1 MAFDEALAARVRRA
15 LEKHRGV
22 TEKPMFGGLCFL
34 VDGKMA
40 CGLTGDDVMLRLGPG
55 DAAALKR
62 PHVRPMDFT
71 GRPLKGYVYVGAAGV
86 ARDAALAKWVAEAV
100 AFVRTVPARK
110 PSKRKRPPRRR
121 VAR

>member
-1 MAFDEALAARVRRA
+1 MAFDARLAERIRKALS
-15 LEKHRGV
+15 KHRGV

-40 CGLTGDDVMLRLGPG
+40 CGLTGDDLMLRLGPG

-71 GRPLKGYVYVGAAGV
+71 GRPLKGYVYVGVEGL
-86 ARDAALAKWVAEAV
+86 ARDAALSKWVAEAV
-100 AFVRTVPARK
+100 AFVRTVPE
-110 PSKRKRPPRRR
+110 RKRRTKNPPRR
-121 VAR
+121 AR